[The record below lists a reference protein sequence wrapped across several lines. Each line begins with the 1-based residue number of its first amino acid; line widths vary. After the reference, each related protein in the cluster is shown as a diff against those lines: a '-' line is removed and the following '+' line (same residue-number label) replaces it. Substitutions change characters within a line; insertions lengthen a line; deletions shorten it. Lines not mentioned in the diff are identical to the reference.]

1 MIISVVALLV
11 PVRVDHH
18 YGPVMEVSRQDPGL
32 TEDPVNDC
40 GHLGFALLHHLTLG
54 EADIVP
60 GGETSVEINVIGIE
74 SAGPFVMTTTL
85 SLFTLFKAFK
95 YRCY

>member
-1 MIISVVALLV
+1 MIVPVVALLV
-11 PVRVDHH
+11 TVRVDHH
-18 YGPVMEVSRQDPGL
+18 HGPVMEVCGQDPGL

-54 EADIVP
+54 EAGIVP

-74 SAGPFVMTTTL
+74 SAGPFVLTKTL
-85 SLFTLFKAFK
+85 PLYTLFKPFG
-95 YRCY
+95 